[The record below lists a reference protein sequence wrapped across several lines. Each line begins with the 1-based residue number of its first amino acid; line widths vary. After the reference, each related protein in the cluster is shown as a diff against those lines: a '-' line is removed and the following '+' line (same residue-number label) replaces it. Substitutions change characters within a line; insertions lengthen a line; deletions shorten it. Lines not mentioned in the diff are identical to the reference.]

1 MKFPQFKNKKTTAPI
16 IKHFFPFARLE
27 KIKLQCQQAA
37 GAFVILGGGMIFS
50 QEFWRRR
57 RAANW
62 ALLPAAF
69 LFGAAAAA
77 RRGLYRVGAL
87 RSESVGAPVI
97 VVGNIVAGGGG
108 KTPLVIALAS
118 ALQQRGFAPGI
129 AARGVGGNSGGLLCV
144 GEETSWRECGDEPL
158 LIFRRTHAPVCVCK
172 ERARAARALV
182 EKGCNVILCDDGLQH
197 YALRRDLEICAANAN
212 FGLGNGWQLPA
223 GPLREGKN
231 RIARC
236 DILAVMQMESESAL
250 QKNAMCD
257 LESLRHPQT
266 MHVPI
271 AMDGFYAPNAPDA
284 LKPAADFRGASVVA
298 LAGIAAPERFF
309 NALRAEGIMPRQCI
323 PLADHAAMD
332 LRRLAALDAD
342 IILMTEKDA
351 VKYAPSDSRI
361 RAMKITARPPS
372 SMIEAAVNIAE
383 SGKD

>member
-1 MKFPQFKNKKTTAPI
+1 
-16 IKHFFPFARLE
+16 
-27 KIKLQCQQAA
+27 
-37 GAFVILGGGMIFS
+37 MIFS

-77 RRGLYRVGAL
+77 RRGLYRIGAL

-236 DILAVMQMESESAL
+236 DILAVMKMESESAL
-250 QKNAMCD
+250 QKNAMRD
-257 LESLRHPQT
+257 LESLCHPQT

-271 AMDGFYAPNAPDA
+271 AMDG
-284 LKPAADFRGASVVA
+284 L
-298 LAGIAAPERFF
+298 
-309 NALRAEGIMPRQCI
+309 LRAKRAGRIK
-323 PLADHAAMD
+323 A
-332 LRRLAALDAD
+332 RRRF
-342 IILMTEKDA
+342 
-351 VKYAPSDSRI
+351 SRRVGC
-361 RAMKITARPPS
+361 RACGNRRAGAIF
-372 SMIEAAVNIAE
+372 
-383 SGKD
+383 